1 MTAHFA
7 RSGTLVLLALCAIAA
22 CSSGEP
28 DRGADEPTPVGRTFL
43 STNVEGTPIP
53 GGGPL
58 TISFS
63 EGRVTADAGC
73 NKFTG
78 AAELDDHVLHVSGL
92 STTLMA
98 CEDDRRDA
106 DEWLSGLLNSQP
118 SWRLDDSRLT
128 LHSPDRTV
136 TLLDKKVARPDKP
149 VKGTTWLVT
158 GFITDNSQV
167 RSRALDEAQPT
178 LAIAEDGSVSG
189 TTGCNRLTGSAEV
202 SGTQIVFR
210 VATTKML
217 CSPEAMEV
225 EQSMLQALDG
235 KTAVTVDADM
245 LTLRNDNG
253 AGLVLRA
260 Q

>member
-1 MTAHFA
+1 MAALFA
-7 RSGTLVLLALCAIAA
+7 RSGPLVLLALCTVAA

-43 STNVEGTPIP
+43 STGVEGTPIP

-58 TISFS
+58 TISFT
-63 EGRVTADAGC
+63 EGRVAADAGC

-78 AAELDDHVLHVSGL
+78 AASLDDQVLHVSGL
-92 STTLMA
+92 ATTLMA
-98 CEDDRRDA
+98 CEDDRRGA

-118 SWRLDDSRLT
+118 TWRLDGTRLT
-128 LHSPDRTV
+128 LDSPGRTV
-136 TLLDKKVARPDKP
+136 SLIDKKVAQPDKP
-149 VKGTTWLVT
+149 IVGTPWLVT
-158 GFITDNSQV
+158 ALITDNSQI

-178 LAIAEDGSVSG
+178 LTIAEDDSVSG
-189 TTGCNRLTGSAEV
+189 GAGCNRMTGSAQV
-202 SGTQIVFR
+202 SGTRITFR
-210 VATTKML
+210 IATTKML
-217 CSPEAMEV
+217 CSPEVMEV
-225 EQSMLQALDG
+225 EQAVLKTLDG
-235 KTAVTVDADM
+235 TATATVDADT